1 MKPMNA
7 KTTILLLILTLLT
20 ACHTRPPR
28 IDCDGQL
35 KPINTP
41 APVTLTSEKRS

>member
-1 MKPMNA
+1 MSA
-7 KTTILLLILTLLT
+7 KTTILLIILTLLS

-28 IDCDGQL
+28 VDCDGQL

-41 APVTLTSEKRS
+41 APVTHSSEKQS